1 MTQNIDIKKI
11 NEIPTQK
18 LPLGKIDFDK
28 ENPRIQM
35 LIDSFV
41 ARGWEEKDIN
51 QDQLRLGQRT
61 ATSNTY
67 EALMQ
72 SIEVNGLLEPIWVY
86 EKKGRYVVIEGN
98 TRKLVF
104 DALAEKYPDNLEWK
118 SINARI
124 FPEGTPEDTIAFIRL
139 ESHLGG
145 KQPWRP
151 YERARYLYYLLKKG
165 YEYKRLSSETRRS
178 ETEIKKDIQA
188 FELMR
193 DKFMT
198 KYGDKVADPVGKYN
212 YFVELISKKKVRNL
226 VTSGEFTVEDF
237 SKWVAEGKIPM
248 AIYVRKLPK
257 IFADQEVARVFKDKG
272 YEMAIEVLSTIKPDV
287 ASQLFSD
294 VESVIE
300 QLNELTNGEINE
312 IRDKESAKKS
322 MLKKLISK
330 AEFVIGKK

>member
-1 MTQNIDIKKI
+1 
-11 NEIPTQK
+11 
-18 LPLGKIDFDK
+18 
-28 ENPRIQM
+28 
-35 LIDSFV
+35 
-41 ARGWEEKDIN
+41 
-51 QDQLRLGQRT
+51 
-61 ATSNTY
+61 
-67 EALMQ
+67 
-72 SIEVNGLLEPIWVY
+72 
-86 EKKGRYVVIEGN
+86 
-98 TRKLVF
+98 
-104 DALAEKYPDNLEWK
+104 
-118 SINARI
+118 
-124 FPEGTPEDTIAFIRL
+124 
-139 ESHLGG
+139 
-145 KQPWRP
+145 
-151 YERARYLYYLLKKG
+151 
-165 YEYKRLSSETRRS
+165 
-178 ETEIKKDIQA
+178 
-188 FELMR
+188 MR